1 MGARGGPIKELSW
14 AGRTFKSAGDA
25 TVSRSLGGMSN
36 DKELNGDGQ
45 TGRTIQTVVPWTIE
59 GAMLSTDPDR
69 GDQEFVQDAIDR
81 GEDEQFSCTFAD
93 GSTYQGV
100 GTVEGEVKFDGSKA
114 TMSANF
120 KGPGKLTK
128 Q

>member
-36 DKELNGDGQ
+36 TKELNGDGK
-45 TGRTIQTVVPWTIE
+45 TGRTIQEVVPWTVE
-59 GAMLSTDPDR
+59 GAMLSIDPDR
-69 GDQEFVQDAIDR
+69 GDQEFIQEATDR
-81 GEDEQFSCTFAD
+81 GGDEQFSCTWAD
-93 GSTYQGV
+93 GSIYQGV
-100 GTVEGEVKFDGSKA
+100 GTTEGKLDFDGSKA
-114 TMSANF
+114 TLKVNF
-120 KGPGKLTK
+120 NGPGKLTI